1 MTKAP
6 ITIPPQP
13 PPLPPQQVTQTVT
26 TTAVAIA
33 GSARAKEDQTTVNLD
48 TEELGKEAGA
58 NG

>member
-1 MTKAP
+1 
-6 ITIPPQP
+6 
-13 PPLPPQQVTQTVT
+13 VTQTVT